1 MCFNARVATSAFV
14 QLLPVGGLLLIH
26 LHVCHHQHPSERT
39 PNRRTSAA
47 PARVVSNGHEYFI
60 PNIFE
65 SSPRPSPLRE
75 RLFIFVLLQRA
86 EGGRALMSCFFF
98 KGGVLRKHGLLQLQR
113 FYRHRHGHLIS
124 RQASGSFIDPS
135 AIS

>member
-1 MCFNARVATSAFV
+1 MCFNTRVATSVFV
-14 QLLPVGGLLLIH
+14 QLLPVGGLLPIH

-60 PNIFE
+60 PDIFV

-86 EGGRALMSCFFF
+86 EGGRALSRHAFFF
-98 KGGVLRKHGLLQLQR
+98 EGGGGEKAWAAAVAEILQAQTWTVD
-113 FYRHRHGHLIS
+113 I
-124 RQASGSFIDPS
+124 
-135 AIS
+135 